1 MNLHSKLF
9 LILIFSTIF
18 NACKKGCTD
27 PEAYNYNINRTIDN
41 GSCKYYQS
49 VPLDSVKVYSFPE
62 LNNQNQG
69 WDAGYS
75 SDIDSNNTFPDLF
88 LGFISPTNYVN
99 NNLTYVYNDVN
110 PFIVDYTFELMPKLT
125 SSQWINLGYWI
136 YLYDLEYDNS
146 FEPIDSVYLEP
157 FDNYGSSRSER
168 FKTSMAVNQG
178 FNNLNLEAYFS
189 WQ

>member
-1 MNLHSKLF
+1 MKLVNK
-9 LILIFSTIF
+9 LLTLVILLLIF

-27 PEAYNYNINRTIDN
+27 PDAYNYNMNRTEDN

-49 VPLDSVKVYSFPE
+49 VSLDSVRVYSFSE

-75 SDIDSNNTFPDLF
+75 NDIDSNNTLPDLF
-88 LGFISPTNYVN
+88 LGFISPSNYVN

-110 PFIVDYTFELMPKLT
+110 PLIVDYTFELMPKFT
-125 SSQWINLGYWI
+125 SSQWVNLGFWI
-136 YLYDLEYDNS
+136 YLYDLEYDNTY
-146 FEPIDSVYLEP
+146 EPIDSVYLEP
-157 FDNYGSSRSER
+157 FDNYGSSRTER
-168 FKTSMAVNQG
+168 FKNSMTVSRG
-178 FNNLNLEAYFS
+178 FNKLNLVAYFS